1 MMRKGVF
8 RLSIFFS
15 YRCSRAL
22 VFLGRFLRV
31 GRWNAGNAC
40 LFLSLCLNLKIKG
53 ATVNPICALC
63 LQRAMINE

>member
-8 RLSIFFS
+8 RLSIFS

-22 VFLGRFLRV
+22 AR
-31 GRWNAGNAC
+31 GRWNAGKAC

-53 ATVNPICALC
+53 AIMNPACALC

>member
-8 RLSIFFS
+8 RLSIFS

-22 VFLGRFLRV
+22 VFLARFAR
-31 GRWNAGNAC
+31 GRWNAGKAC

-53 ATVNPICALC
+53 AKMNPACALC